1 MQFIHTDLGHR
12 NSGETVEVTLS
23 AGANVRLLDSSNFS
37 SYRNGRNHR
46 FHGGLAKRSPLQ
58 LQIPHS
64 GHWHVAVDM
73 EGLRGSTKASV
84 RVLA

>member
-1 MQFIHTDLGHR
+1 MQFIHTDLGYR

-37 SYRNGRNHR
+37 SYRNGRDYR
-46 FHGGLAKRSPLQ
+46 FYGGLAKRSPLH
-58 LQIPHS
+58 LQIPNS

-73 EGLRGSTKASV
+73 DGLRGSAKASV
-84 RVLA
+84 KIL